1 MTEQNIQQPKQYKI
15 LLLGD
20 DCTDVY
26 KYGTVDRISPEAP
39 VPVFKFSYQIDK
51 PGMAGNV
58 AENLKALGCNV
69 NFLGGEISTK
79 TRLIDIRSK
88 QQIVRIDNDV
98 ISNPIEFVTEI
109 PQIYDAVVIS
119 DYNKGTISYELVEE
133 IIDTVSCPVFIDT
146 KKTDLARFNGAYVK
160 INALEKSIATSL
172 PDAEW
177 LIVTYGEKGAVW
189 NKWAHGARTVEV
201 ADVCGAGDT
210 FLSALVYEY
219 LNTNNMNKA
228 MCFAIDA
235 SAVTIQHMGVYAP
248 TLEEIKNGTN

>member
-1 MTEQNIQQPKQYKI
+1 MKKI

-20 DCTDVY
+20 NCTDVY

-58 AENLKALGCNV
+58 LENLKALGCSV
-69 NFLGGEISTK
+69 NFLKGETSIK

-98 ISNPIEFVTEI
+98 ISNPIEFETAI
-109 PQIYDAVVIS
+109 PAVYDAVVIS

-133 IIDTVSCPVFIDT
+133 IIKTVKCPVFIDT
-146 KKTDLARFNGAYVK
+146 KKTDLARFNGAYIK
-160 INALEKSIATSL
+160 INALEKSLATTL
-172 PDAEW
+172 PESKW

-189 NKWAHGARTVEV
+189 NGWAHGARTVEV

-228 MCFAIDA
+228 MGFAIDA
-235 SAVTIQHMGVYAP
+235 SAVTIQHTGVYAP
-248 TLEEIKNGTN
+248 RLEEIKNGTN

>member
-1 MTEQNIQQPKQYKI
+1 MTEPNTQQLKQFKI

-20 DCTDVY
+20 NCKDVY
-26 KYGTVDRISPEAP
+26 QYGTVDRISPEAP
-39 VPVFKFSYQIDK
+39 VPVFKFNYKLEK

-58 AENLKALGCNV
+58 SENLKVLGCDV
-69 NFLGGEISTK
+69 NFLKGETSTK

-98 ISNPIEFVTEI
+98 DSKPIEFVTEI

-119 DYNKGTISYELVEE
+119 DYNKGTITYELVEE
-133 IIDTVSCPVFIDT
+133 IISTVTCPVFIDT
-146 KKTDLARFNGAYVK
+146 KKTDLARFNGAYIK
-160 INALEKSIATSL
+160 INALEKSLATTL

-177 LIVTYGEKGAVW
+177 LIVTYGGSGAVW
-189 NKWAHGARTVEV
+189 NGWAHGARTVEV

-228 MCFAIDA
+228 MEFAIDA

-248 TLEEIKNGTN
+248 SLREIMRG

>member
-1 MTEQNIQQPKQYKI
+1 MTESMNTQQQKQYKI

-39 VPVFKFSYQIDK
+39 VPVFKFSYQIAK

-58 AENLKALGCNV
+58 SENLKTLGCDV
-69 NFLGGEISTK
+69 NFLRGETSIK

-98 ISNPIEFVTEI
+98 ISKPIEFETEI
-109 PQIYDAVVIS
+109 PAVYDAVVIS

-133 IIDTVSCPVFIDT
+133 IINTVTCPVFIDT
-146 KKTDLARFNGAYVK
+146 KKTDLARFNGAYIK
-160 INALEKSIATSL
+160 INALEKSLATTL
-172 PDAEW
+172 PDLKW

-189 NKWAHGARTVEV
+189 HEWVHGARTVEV

-219 LNTNNMNKA
+219 LNTNSMNKA
-228 MCFAIDA
+228 MGFAIDA
-235 SAVTIQHMGVYAP
+235 SAVTIQHTGVYAP
-248 TLEEIKNGTN
+248 RLEEIVRV

>member
-1 MTEQNIQQPKQYKI
+1 
-15 LLLGD
+15 
-20 DCTDVY
+20 VY
-26 KYGTVDRISPEAP
+26 QYGTVDRISPEAP
-39 VPVFKFSYQIDK
+39 VPVFKFNYKLEK

-58 AENLKALGCNV
+58 SENLKVLGCDV
-69 NFLGGEISTK
+69 NFLKGETSTK

-98 ISNPIEFVTEI
+98 DSKPIEFVTEI

-119 DYNKGTISYELVEE
+119 DYNKGTITYELVEE
-133 IIDTVSCPVFIDT
+133 IISTVTCPVFIDT
-146 KKTDLARFNGAYVK
+146 KKTDLARFNGAYIK
-160 INALEKSIATSL
+160 INALEKSLATTL

-177 LIVTYGEKGAVW
+177 LIVTYGGSGAVW
-189 NKWAHGARTVEV
+189 NGWAHGARTVEV

-228 MCFAIDA
+228 MEFAIDA

-248 TLEEIKNGTN
+248 SLREIMRG

>member
-1 MTEQNIQQPKQYKI
+1 MKKI

-20 DCTDVY
+20 NCNDVY
-26 KYGTVDRISPEAP
+26 QYGTVDRISPEAP
-39 VPVFKFSYQIDK
+39 VPVFKFSYKFEK

-58 AENLKALGCNV
+58 AENLKALGCDV
-69 NFLGGEISTK
+69 NFLSGETSIK

-160 INALEKSIATSL
+160 INSLEKSIATSL

-177 LIVTYGEKGAVW
+177 LVVTYGEKGAVW